1 MKKLPLALA
10 IATLIAAPWS
20 LVQAQIEPNQTADKE
35 AIPTEIDRVQVTA
48 SPLRNGVDD
57 MAKPISILSG
67 EELNLAKSNTLG
79 ETVAG
84 EAGVQSTFFGVG
96 VGRPI
101 IRGQEGSRVQIL
113 ANSMLTGDVSTVSA
127 DHAVTLEPFL
137 ANQIETLRGPAV
149 LLYGSGAIAGA
160 VNVVDGR
167 VPTENYSEAFG
178 GRAELRYNTNN
189 DGYTGM
195 GRLDGNFA
203 NDAFSWHVDFV
214 TRDFNDYDI
223 PGYAFSKDLIDE
235 ELAEGESIDEFAKDV
250 QPNSNLTTDS
260 VAFGMTWFGEK
271 TWLGASYNDFKTNY
285 GIPPGAHEHEE
296 GDPDEEHEDPEVVRI
311 DMTQNRFDLQG
322 GISDVSVFQNL
333 TLRLA
338 NTDYKH
344 TELEGSETGTQFF
357 SNTFEVRLEAVQNQW
372 KGWDGAFGVQYV
384 DNDFEAVGDEAF
396 VPPTAT
402 IDWGFFLMQEREFG
416 AFKLELGARYDS
428 VSITPNSIGVTEQ
441 NFDLASFSIGGIWK
455 FNDLFHVTLNL
466 DSAQR
471 APTAEELFAFGPH
484 VATGLF
490 EIGDTNLNKETST
503 GGDLGLHFHTDK
515 IEISVSVFR
524 TEYDDFTYLLEDG
537 NVIDDLPVALWTQTN
552 ATFKGWEVQGSW
564 DFLENNSGLWTLNFL
579 ADQVKATQA
588 NGEYLPRIAPARIGT
603 DLAWQLGNWTAGFG
617 VLHVYDQNDVAADES
632 TTEGYNWF
640 NANVAFNWNVGETDL
655 QVFLDGTNLG
665 NEQARV
671 ATSYLKDFAP
681 LPGRTIEAGLRIYF

>member
-1 MKKLPLALA
+1 MNKLPLALA
-10 IATLIAAPWS
+10 IGTLIASPWS
-20 LVQAQIEPNQTADKE
+20 LVQAQIVPNQTADKE
-35 AIPTEIDRVQVTA
+35 ATPTEIDRVQVTA

-57 MAKPISILSG
+57 MAKPISVLTG

-137 ANQIETLRGPAV
+137 ADQIETLRGPAV

-203 NDAFSWHVDFV
+203 NDSFSWHVDFV
-214 TRDFNDYDI
+214 TRDFNDYEI
-223 PGYAFSKDLIDE
+223 PGYAFSRDLIDA
-235 ELAEGESIDEFAKDV
+235 ELAKGESLDEFAKDV

-260 VAFGMTWFGEK
+260 VAFGMTWFGER
-271 TWLGASYNDFKTNY
+271 TWLGASYNDLKSNY

-296 GDPDEEHEDPEVVRI
+296 VGPGEEHEEPEVVRI
-311 DMTQNRFDLQG
+311 DMSQSRFDLQG
-322 GISDVSVFQNL
+322 GISDVSGFQNL

-344 TELEGSETGTQFF
+344 TELEGSETGTKFF
-357 SNTFEVRLEAVQNQW
+357 SNTFELRLEALQNQW
-372 KGWDGAFGVQYV
+372 RGWDGAFGIQYV

-402 IDWGFFLMQEREFG
+402 TDWGFFVLQEREFG
-416 AFKLELGARYDS
+416 PFKLELGGRYDS
-428 VSITPNSIGVTEQ
+428 VSVNPIAVDLNEQ
-441 NFDLASFSIGGIWK
+441 TFNLASFSIGGIWK
-455 FNDLFHVTLNL
+455 LNEKFHITLNL

-490 EIGDTNLNKETST
+490 EIGDAGLNKETAT
-503 GGDLGLHFHTDK
+503 GGDLGLHFHT
-515 IEISVSVFR
+515 ETFEASVSVFQ
-524 TEYDDFTYLLEDG
+524 TNYKDFTYLQANG
-537 NVIDDLPVALWTQTN
+537 NMQDDLPEALWVQN
-552 ATFKGWEVQGSW
+552 DATFKGWEFQASW
-564 DFLENNSGLWTLNFL
+564 AFLDNKSGAWSLNFL
-579 ADQVKATQA
+579 TDHVDATQA
-588 NGEYLPRIAPARIGT
+588 NGDYLPRIAPARVGADI
-603 DLAWQLGNWTAGFG
+603 AWQLGSWTAGFG
-617 VLHVYDQNDVAADES
+617 YMHVYKQNDVAPDE
-632 TTEGYNWF
+632 TTTASYNLFDANIAYAWYSGKTEMELF
-640 NANVAFNWNVGETDL
+640 LNAS
-655 QVFLDGTNLG
+655 NLG
-665 NEQARV
+665 NEEARV
-671 ATSYLKDFAP
+671 ATSYLKDYAP
-681 LPGRTIEAGLRIYF
+681 LPGRTLEAGIRIYF

>member
-20 LVQAQIEPNQTADKE
+20 SIYAQVSPNQTS
-35 AIPTEIDRVQVTA
+35 EIDVEIDELDRVQVTA

-57 MAKPISILSG
+57 MAKPISILTG
-67 EELNLAKSNTLG
+67 EELNLAKANTLG

-101 IRGQEGSRVQIL
+101 IRGQEGSRVQVL

-167 VPTENYSEAFG
+167 VPTEVYSEALG
-178 GRAELRYNTNN
+178 GRAELSYNSNN

-203 NDAFSWHVDFV
+203 NDSFSWHVDFV
-214 TRDFNDYDI
+214 TRDFNDYEI

-235 ELAEGESIDEFAKDV
+235 ELAEGETLDEFAKDE
-250 QPNSNLTTDS
+250 QPNSNLTADS
-260 VAFGMTWFGEK
+260 FAVGLSWFGEK
-271 TWLGASYNDFKTNY
+271 TWLGASYTDFKTNY
-285 GIPPGAHEHEE
+285 GIPPGAHAHEE
-296 GDPDEEHEDPEVVRI
+296 VDSDEEHEVPEFVRI
-311 DMTQNRFDLQG
+311 DLSQNRFDMQG
-322 GISDVSVFQNL
+322 GISDVSVFKNI
-333 TLRLA
+333 TIRLA
-338 NTDYKH
+338 NTDYEH
-344 TELEGSETGTQFF
+344 IELEGSETGTQFF
-357 SNTFEVRLEAVQNQW
+357 SNTFEARLEAVQNQW
-372 KGWDGAFGVQYV
+372 KGWDGAFGIQYI

-402 IDWGFFLMQEREFG
+402 TDWGFFLMQEREFG

-428 VSITPNSIGVTEQ
+428 VSVKPDNIGATEQ

-455 FNDLFHVTLNL
+455 FNELFHITLNL

-471 APTAEELFAFGPH
+471 APTAEELFADGPH
-484 VATGLF
+484 VATGLY
-490 EIGDTNLNKETST
+490 EIGNENLDKETST
-503 GGDLGLHFHTDK
+503 GGDLGLHFHTG
-515 IEISVSVFR
+515 EFELSVSVFR
-524 TEYDDFTYLLEDG
+524 TEYDDFTYLQEDG
-537 NVIDDLPVALWTQTN
+537 NEQDELPVALWTQTD

-579 ADQVKATQA
+579 ADHVKATQA
-588 NGEYLPRIAPARIGT
+588 NGDYLPRIAPGRIGT
-603 DLAWQLGNWTAGFG
+603 DIEWQLGNWSAGLG
-617 VLHVYDQNDVAADES
+617 ILHVYDQKDVAIDES
-632 TTEGYNWF
+632 STEGYNWI
-640 NANVAFNWNVGETDL
+640 NANIAFNWKAGGTDMQL
-655 QVFLDGTNLG
+655 FLDGTNLG
-665 NEQARV
+665 NEEARV